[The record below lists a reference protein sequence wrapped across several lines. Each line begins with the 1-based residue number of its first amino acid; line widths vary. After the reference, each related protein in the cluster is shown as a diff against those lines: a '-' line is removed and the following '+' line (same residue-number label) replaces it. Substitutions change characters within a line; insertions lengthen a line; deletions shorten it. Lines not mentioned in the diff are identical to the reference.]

1 MDSVTILRELW
12 RRRVAVGLVALA
24 AILVGLLLSFRP
36 GLPPETRRYDVGI
49 ATARLLVDTPQSQVI
64 KVDPKGSDTL
74 GVRANVIANLMVEGP
89 AKAAIAERAGL
100 RPRKLLAIAESELEP
115 QKISPKALR
124 NPEVNLMKTRVVM
137 DLDGEQLPI
146 VEVRA
151 QAPDAARA
159 TALANASVTGLTDY
173 LDARAAADPELEARK
188 RLRVAGLGT
197 AEATLSTRG
206 PSLLVSLGA
215 AAFVFLAG
223 CAAILLVSAL
233 ARGWREAE
241 ATEGEADELDDGL
254 SLDLPPVS
262 LARRWRKAK
271 HSGNGNGDDF
281 TEEDLTLDL
290 PPLGLPLD
298 PDDRRGAKRD
308 DEWEAGTFE
317 GGSEDEFDDKDLIMD
332 FPPLSL
338 ASEHDDDQRTNGAA

>member
-24 AILVGLLLSFRP
+24 AILVGLLLAFRP

-100 RPRKLLAIAESELEP
+100 KPRKLLAIAESELEP

-146 VEVRA
+146 VEVRV

-188 RLRVAGLGT
+188 RLRVSRPGH
-197 AEATLSTRG
+197 R
-206 PSLLVSLGA
+206 
-215 AAFVFLAG
+215 
-223 CAAILLVSAL
+223 
-233 ARGWREAE
+233 
-241 ATEGEADELDDGL
+241 
-254 SLDLPPVS
+254 
-262 LARRWRKAK
+262 
-271 HSGNGNGDDF
+271 
-281 TEEDLTLDL
+281 
-290 PPLGLPLD
+290 
-298 PDDRRGAKRD
+298 
-308 DEWEAGTFE
+308 
-317 GGSEDEFDDKDLIMD
+317 
-332 FPPLSL
+332 
-338 ASEHDDDQRTNGAA
+338 